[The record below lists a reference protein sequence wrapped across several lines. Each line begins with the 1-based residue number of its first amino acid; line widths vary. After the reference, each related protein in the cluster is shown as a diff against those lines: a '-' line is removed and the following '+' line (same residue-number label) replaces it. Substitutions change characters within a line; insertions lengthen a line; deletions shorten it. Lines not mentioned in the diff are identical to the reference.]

1 LFVAAAVAADQLHPS
16 AADGEIEDPGVR
28 RVDHV
33 QAHDLT
39 YRRLTGVNRLAIG
52 QHHVAEPAH
61 RRVGRP
67 RAQERRDMAILDQQV
82 IQRDGQLAV
91 DGRPVR
97 GVGGL
102 DHDRAVQTHLQA
114 EILPH
119 MRVVPVE
126 PGVGELQLASERSAD
141 GDRLLRFVRDPVVA
155 VLQPQAV
162 PMHGRLDI
170 AVVGDVHRDFGAL
183 VDVQGRARDRSV
195 VGQHPEEIAGD
206 AVAYRA
212 DATAEAKGL
221 PPVGRAPLHQRLAAR
236 ESAWPHR
243 PSTLT
248 GHPHQTADRSRH
260 RGLKR
265 HSHRTPSAA
274 PNQRRQ
280 TPKWS
285 ARPAERGYPTGSE
298 LGDRGSLPRRRNGN

>member
-1 LFVAAAVAADQLHPS
+1 
-16 AADGEIEDPGVR
+16 
-28 RVDHV
+28 
-33 QAHDLT
+33 
-39 YRRLTGVNRLAIG
+39 
-52 QHHVAEPAH
+52 
-61 RRVGRP
+61 
-67 RAQERRDMAILDQQV
+67 MAILDQQV

-212 DATAEAKGL
+212 DAHVERVAVAQPHNTRPFHVGEPRGLGAEYVAGILGCLVGGFHDVSLDVLVESGWVTLIHATAEAKGL